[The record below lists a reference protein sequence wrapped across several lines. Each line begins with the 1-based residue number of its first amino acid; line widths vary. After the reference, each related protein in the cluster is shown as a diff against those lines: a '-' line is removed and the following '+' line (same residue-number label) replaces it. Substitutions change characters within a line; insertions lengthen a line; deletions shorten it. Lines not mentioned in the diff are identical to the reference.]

1 MYRCSPFNW
10 VSQYFIGFFFAYG
23 VYLPFWAL
31 WFEEQGVSPSDIGIL
46 LGIGFATRCVSNLL
60 FTPRMHKAEQLL
72 PALRWLT
79 LASLISCGLYAFT
92 AGDFWLMAGAT
103 VLFNLACGPAVPLS
117 DALANY
123 YAKLKVLDYGKT
135 RLWGSLSFIAGS
147 TIVGYLVSGYG
158 SDMIIYTALFGIAMS
173 MFFVMRNPTLMPVTQ
188 QHESHERPKL
198 IALLKNPSVIRFL
211 ILVGLIQGSHAA
223 FYSFSSIYWK
233 EAGYQESTIGY
244 LWSLGVVAE
253 VAIFA
258 FSQRLFGGVTIATM
272 FKIAALGVVVRWG
285 MTASTTDLFGLVVV
299 QLLHGITFATAHIA
313 AIRYIQK
320 SPDNKMVAMQ
330 ALYNALPLGAFI
342 ALMTAVSGWAYE
354 IWGGQL
360 FWLMALMGIP
370 ALFIKLEKVK

>member
-1 MYRCSPFNW
+1 MFRCSPFGW
-10 VSQYFIGFFFAYG
+10 ISQYFIGFFFAYG

-31 WFEEQGVSPSDIGIL
+31 WFEDQGVSASDIGIL
-46 LGIGFATRCVSNLL
+46 LGLGFATRCISNLL
-60 FTPRMHKAEQLL
+60 FTPRVHKAEQLL

-79 LASLISCGLYAFT
+79 LSSLIACGLYLFT
-92 AGDFWLMAGAT
+92 DGNFWLMAGAT
-103 VLFNLACGPAVPLS
+103 VLFNLSCGPAVPLS

-123 YAKLKVLDYGKT
+123 YAKLKLLDYGKT
-135 RLWGSLSFIAGS
+135 RLWGSISFIAGS
-147 TIVGYLVSGYG
+147 TIVGYLVAGYG
-158 SDMIIYTALFGIAMS
+158 TSMIVYTAIAGIAMS
-173 MFFVMRNPTLMPVTQ
+173 MIFVMRNPTIMPVTQ
-188 QHESHERPKL
+188 QSEHHERPKL
-198 IALLKNPSVIRFL
+198 IELLKNSSVIRFL
-211 ILVGLIQGSHAA
+211 VLVGLIQGSHAA

-258 FSQRLFGGVTIATM
+258 FSQRLFGSINTATL
-272 FKIAALGVVVRWG
+272 FKIAALGVVIRWG
-285 MTASTTDLFGLVVV
+285 LTASTTELLGLVVV
-299 QLLHGITFATAHIA
+299 QLLHSITFATAHIA
-313 AIRYIQK
+313 AIKYIQK

-342 ALMTAVSGWAYE
+342 ALMTALSGWAYE
-354 IWGGQL
+354 AWGGQV